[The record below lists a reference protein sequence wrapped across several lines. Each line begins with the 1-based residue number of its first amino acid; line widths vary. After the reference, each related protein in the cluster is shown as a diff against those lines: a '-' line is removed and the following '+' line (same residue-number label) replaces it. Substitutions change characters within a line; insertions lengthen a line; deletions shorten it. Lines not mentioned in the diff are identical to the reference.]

1 MQDIKNKIEDL
12 KSVAEKLAIEIEIT
26 SLNDQ
31 EFQIQSGYCKMNGK
45 DMILLDKHI
54 SLQEQSEIILQALK
68 NFDLENI
75 YVPSWIREFIELES
89 TKWPFSTTYFRNNVE
104 EN

>member
-1 MQDIKNKIEDL
+1 MQDINSKIEDL
-12 KSVAEKLAIEIEIT
+12 KNVAEKLAIEIEIT

-45 DMILLDKHI
+45 DLILLDKNI
-54 SLQEQSEIILQALK
+54 SLQEQSEVIIQALK

-75 YVPSWIREFIELES
+75 YVASWIREIIELES
-89 TKWPFSTTYFRNNVE
+89 SK
-104 EN
+104 